1 MLLVTPTLTIRPFAN
16 NKLKKKS
23 VLDTG
28 MRYVVIMV

>member
-16 NKLKKKS
+16 NNKKKS

-28 MRYVVIMV
+28 MRYVVIIV